1 MGASISAPVF
11 KGQLTCELLG
21 LLERQGTN
29 INVETA
35 QEIVKTVLEFS
46 PWFLHAGSFN
56 ITDWEQVKAD
66 LQNALKERGPEVFPL
81 AILSLRRL
89 IRDAL
94 LSNDVIVKEQL
105 VFLNKTLEEIWKAE
119 SVNSIRSFEEQDIRS
134 VGNIEEEEEI
144 LEKEI
149 ALLNKQLGKRGR

>member
-1 MGASISAPVF
+1 ML
-11 KGQLTCELLG
+11 KGQLTGQLLG
-21 LLERQGTN
+21 ILERQGTG
-29 INVETA
+29 IKVETA
-35 QEIVKTVLEFS
+35 QVIVKMFLEFS

-81 AILSLRRL
+81 AIFSLRRS

-119 SVNSIRSFEEQDIRS
+119 SVSSTRSFEEQNIRS

-149 ALLNKQLGKRGR
+149 ALLNKQLENRGR